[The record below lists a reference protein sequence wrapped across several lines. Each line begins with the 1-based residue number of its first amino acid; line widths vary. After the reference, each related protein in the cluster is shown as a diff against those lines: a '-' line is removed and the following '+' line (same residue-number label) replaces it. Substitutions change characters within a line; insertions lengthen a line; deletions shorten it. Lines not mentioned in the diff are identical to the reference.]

1 MLEKDGNVH
10 IKRNFALNSQFSN
23 DILNLVKA
31 TKIPDD
37 PSSDSSQDVP
47 EEEFKEAN

>member
-10 IKRNFALNSQFSN
+10 IKRNFALNNQVSN

-31 TKIPDD
+31 AKIPDD
-37 PSSDSSQDVP
+37 LSSDSSQDVP
-47 EEEFKEAN
+47 EEEFKETK